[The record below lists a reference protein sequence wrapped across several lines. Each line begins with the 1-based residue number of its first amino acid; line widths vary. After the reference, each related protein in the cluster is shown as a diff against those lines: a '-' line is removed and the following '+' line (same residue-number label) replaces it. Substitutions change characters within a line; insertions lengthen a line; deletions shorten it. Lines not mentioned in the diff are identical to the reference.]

1 MSESIHDEPKQL
13 EPNLVRVPQ
22 ESAVGAHVLP
32 EIDSAAPSSMPT
44 NSPWWFIL
52 FSTHVRVRTLKS
64 FKYRDFQLF
73 WATSASSMG
82 AEWIHNVV
90 LGWLTF
96 SLTNSPLLTALTIG
110 ISVLPSVLVSPVAGL
125 LIDNS
130 DRRRLFAVMLGIRAF
145 LTTLFVMMIL
155 FGSVATWHIF
165 SFVFLYGV
173 TGSFLVP
180 VQHAILPNIVPRR
193 HLVNA
198 FALVSLSYSFT
209 RLIVPAVTGVLIV
222 WIGSA
227 ETLMLS
233 VAFLLIGAVTAF
245 RINLRHDESRKFEAG
260 SGIAD
265 LVEGVRF
272 IIKEKIILAITI
284 LSGLML
290 MFFTSVNM
298 GLMPVFAA
306 DVYNGGP
313 EVLGLLVTALGGG
326 MTLGSLLLA
335 SLGEPKRKGR
345 NILIA
350 VTATFIGLAAFS
362 QSTVLVVSL
371 VILVAYGA
379 TTVWSWTLIEVTLQ
393 SVVPDELR
401 GRVTSISMMSHIMF
415 PIGTLVIGTVAE
427 FFGAPI
433 AALTSAIA
441 MALAVGVLSLTLR
454 RTWLSA

>member
-1 MSESIHDEPKQL
+1 
-13 EPNLVRVPQ
+13 
-22 ESAVGAHVLP
+22 
-32 EIDSAAPSSMPT
+32 
-44 NSPWWFIL
+44 
-52 FSTHVRVRTLKS
+52 
-64 FKYRDFQLF
+64 
-73 WATSASSMG
+73 
-82 AEWIHNVV
+82 
-90 LGWLTF
+90 
-96 SLTNSPLLTALTIG
+96 
-110 ISVLPSVLVSPVAGL
+110 
-125 LIDNS
+125 
-130 DRRRLFAVMLGIRAF
+130 
-145 LTTLFVMMIL
+145 
-155 FGSVATWHIF
+155 
-165 SFVFLYGV
+165 
-173 TGSFLVP
+173 
-180 VQHAILPNIVPRR
+180 
-193 HLVNA
+193 
-198 FALVSLSYSFT
+198 
-209 RLIVPAVTGVLIV
+209 PAVTGVLIV

-233 VAFLLIGAVTAF
+233 VAFLLIGAVTAL

-379 TTVWSWTLIEVTLQ
+379 TTVW
-393 SVVPDELR
+393 
-401 GRVTSISMMSHIMF
+401 
-415 PIGTLVIGTVAE
+415 
-427 FFGAPI
+427 
-433 AALTSAIA
+433 
-441 MALAVGVLSLTLR
+441 
-454 RTWLSA
+454 